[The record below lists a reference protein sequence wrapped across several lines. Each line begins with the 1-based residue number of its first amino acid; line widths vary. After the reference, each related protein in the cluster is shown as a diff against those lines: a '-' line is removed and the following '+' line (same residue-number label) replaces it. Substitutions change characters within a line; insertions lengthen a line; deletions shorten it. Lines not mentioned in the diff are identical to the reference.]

1 MSKPFSSP
9 FHRDDLM
16 RTKNYAASS
25 LFSSSFTFKKSQ
37 GANWLTEVFKG
48 PIDPDGPAA
57 PDGTAIVVGIVS
69 ESKLRVGP
77 LGNWTTDNNYNKPI
91 QDAKYTFLIVKP
103 NNDLTFAPDFPI
115 TIAALKRLQTTVSKT
130 GDNKWFIE
138 KDDAEDVIRFAFTIF
153 ETKDKNPDI

>member
-1 MSKPFSSP
+1 MSEPFSSP

-16 RTKNYAASS
+16 RIKNYAASS

-37 GANWLTEVFKG
+37 GANWLTEVVKG

-103 NNDLTFAPDFPI
+103 STPYFPLSAPSNTDIFF
-115 TIAALKRLQTTVSKT
+115 QTT
-130 GDNKWFIE
+130 
-138 KDDAEDVIRFAFTIF
+138 IRCLLPTSLS
-153 ETKDKNPDI
+153 PLLH